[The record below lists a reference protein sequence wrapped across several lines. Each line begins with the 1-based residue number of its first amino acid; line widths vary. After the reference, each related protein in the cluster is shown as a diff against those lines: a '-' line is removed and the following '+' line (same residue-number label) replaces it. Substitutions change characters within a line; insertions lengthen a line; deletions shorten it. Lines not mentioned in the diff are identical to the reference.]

1 MTKDYP
7 LFIKWRGLVSYLL
20 DLSGKYPKNVRFNL
34 CDRITNLS
42 LDAMELIVEAIYTK
56 QRSVPLKK
64 LNLTL
69 EKIRVLMQISKEMKH
84 ISLKQYHYIVSEINE
99 CGKMVGGWNKSQL
112 LDREGMP

>member
-34 CDRITNLS
+34 CDRITTLS

-69 EKIRVLMQISKEMKH
+69 EKIRVLMQISEG
-84 ISLKQYHYIVSEINE
+84 NE
-99 CGKMVGGWNKSQL
+99 AYFPEAVPLHCIGNQRMRENGWRL
-112 LDREGMP
+112 E